1 MRDVSKLL
9 WKSTCEYKYLSIS
22 ALPRDVEPMLSDTLS
37 DMAVLPHRDKYG
49 RRIIVYKM
57 WDAEKWPYKKGMEAF
72 YAINL
77 LLSREAKTQVA
88 GITMIG
94 DFSGMSR
101 KHMSTNMEDIRAW
114 SNLISV
120 RPIITYIARIRRAGG
135 HFWPTEINGSK
146 HMHLRYKKIENWLK
160 YFWHS

>member
-120 RPIITYIARIRRAGG
+120 RPIITLL
-135 HFWPTEINGSK
+135 E
-146 HMHLRYKKIENWLK
+146 
-160 YFWHS
+160 

>member
-1 MRDVSKLL
+1 MLIEIFSLQKFNLYTTYSQSTTYKHITLSFPKIYEQFKSELRDVSKLL

-37 DMAVLPHRDKYG
+37 DLAVLPHRDKYG

-120 RPIITYIARIRRAGG
+120 IKA
-135 HFWPTEINGSK
+135 
-146 HMHLRYKKIENWLK
+146 
-160 YFWHS
+160 

>member
-1 MRDVSKLL
+1 MYHIQQFLKQFKSELRDVSKLL
-9 WKSTCEYKYLSIS
+9 WKSTTVVLHVNIYKHLFIL

-37 DMAVLPHRDKYG
+37 DLAVLPHRDKYG

-120 RPIITYIARIRRAGG
+120 IKA
-135 HFWPTEINGSK
+135 
-146 HMHLRYKKIENWLK
+146 
-160 YFWHS
+160 

>member
-1 MRDVSKLL
+1 MPRSVWKNFGSILCIKGVLL
-9 WKSTCEYKYLSIS
+9 VYIS

-120 RPIITYIARIRRAGG
+120 RPGPIGNYTYL
-135 HFWPTEINGSK
+135 E
-146 HMHLRYKKIENWLK
+146 
-160 YFWHS
+160 